1 MSIILDA
8 LRKARRDRH
17 LDDVPRDNAIFRQ
30 MEYENISR
38 RKKKKKRLYLIF
50 ILGFTLV
57 FIIPP
62 AMFVLLAYWGF
73 FPRPSFM
80 KGQRISRVGIPTPTP
95 QPAKIIIQM
104 APVPT
109 SVKPSPASITQ
120 TPEPTPGPSPTPGPT
135 PTPKPTPSKT
145 APPVR
150 TPVTPPAGKPAVP
163 LIPRPTP
170 TPKPASKQTP
180 APPQPPVPMPLRSE
194 FQQPEEYSIKLDGV
208 MWDDKNPSALIN
220 GRIVGT
226 GQNVDGWTV
235 VKITKEYVEMKKDD
249 VKYKFKY

>member
-17 LDDVPRDNAIFRQ
+17 MDDGPKNDTIFRQ

-38 RKKKKKRLYLIF
+38 RKKKKTRLYLIL
-50 ILGFTLV
+50 ILGFIFV

-80 KGQRISRVGIPTPTP
+80 KGQRIFRVGIPTPTP

-109 SVKPSPASITQ
+109 SVKPRPTSITQ

-135 PTPKPTPSKT
+135 PTP
-145 APPVR
+145 PVR
-150 TPVTPPAGKPAVP
+150 TPVTLPAGKPVVP

-170 TPKPASKQTP
+170 TP
-180 APPQPPVPMPLRSE
+180 APFQSPVPTPRRSE

-208 MWDDKNPSALIN
+208 MWNDKNPSALIN
-220 GRIVGT
+220 GQIVGA